1 MLSDLNEIFRVDS
14 DQAIN
19 TKSNLNV
26 DVLNDIL
33 SLIGIEP
40 DAYLAKRP
48 IINQRL
54 VESRNAIA
62 HGGRPSTNLSLPGAV
77 PLNLT
82 TSPGYA
88 TMTRRKCC
96 ADICRLD
103 GSKCRI
109 SATMAASTATKCA
122 LGVPSP
128 TITATS
134 RSVWQQNPPPLSPAV
149 AGPADVTPKHR
160 TVQLP

>member
-1 MLSDLNEIFRVDS
+1 MDS

-62 HGGRPSTNLSLPGAV
+62 HGGRPDMLSDYQDLHDDVIQLIGWVRNDIENAAV
-77 PLNLT
+77 TGNYR
-82 TSPGYA
+82 SN
-88 TMTRRKCC
+88 MT
-96 ADICRLD
+96 
-103 GSKCRI
+103 
-109 SATMAASTATKCA
+109 
-122 LGVPSP
+122 VP
-128 TITATS
+128 T
-134 RSVWQQNPPPLSPAV
+134 
-149 AGPADVTPKHR
+149 H
-160 TVQLP
+160 